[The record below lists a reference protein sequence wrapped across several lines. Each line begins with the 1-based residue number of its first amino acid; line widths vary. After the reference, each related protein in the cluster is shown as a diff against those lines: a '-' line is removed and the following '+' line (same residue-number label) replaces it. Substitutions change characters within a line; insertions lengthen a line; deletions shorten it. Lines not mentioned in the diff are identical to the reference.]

1 MTGPVEGGTKA
12 RTPYSPEHFDEAID
26 ADGEARGH
34 YADLLPA
41 LDAIDLEEVA
51 ASIHDQLAEQGVDFK
66 GDAGPEEFPLDPV
79 PRLIERSEWEELEAG
94 LRQRAAALN
103 AFIRDAYTEQLVVRE
118 GEVPAR
124 LIETSENLEA
134 EMVGVEVPGP
144 YAPVIGFDIVRCE
157 DGRFR
162 ILEDNCMNPSGIAYA
177 LAARTAIDTFVPLQ
191 PPAERR
197 DIAYAVELLSKVIAT
212 AAPEGVDEPSVAL
225 ISEGEE
231 NGAWYEHTALSERLG
246 IPIID
251 PEDLEVRKG
260 RLYGAPA
267 GGRPVELHVIY
278 LRDAVAKLRDENG
291 DATWQHELLEP
302 VRRGNLG
309 TVSAF
314 GSGVGDDKLTHA
326 YSEELIRFYLGEE
339 PIIPTVRTYDMA
351 VDEQREEVFERIEEM
366 VVKPRAE
373 LGGRGVV
380 IGPQSSAAEREE
392 IIEAAHE
399 TPEDYVAQETVML
412 STHPTHCEGRLE
424 PRHIDLRAYAYGDE
438 IAPGGLTRVAM
449 KRGSLVVNSTQGG
462 GAKDTWVLC

>member
-1 MTGPVEGGTKA
+1 MEGGTAA
-12 RTPYSPEHFDEAID
+12 RTPYTPEHFDEAID
-26 ADGEARGH
+26 GEGEARGH
-34 YADLLPA
+34 YAELLPA
-41 LDAIDLEEVA
+41 LDALDLEQA
-51 ASIHDQLAEQGVDFK
+51 ADGIRDHLREQGVDFK
-66 GDAGPEEFPLDPV
+66 GDRGPEAFALDLV
-79 PRLIERSEWEELEAG
+79 PRLIERDTWEELEAG

-103 AFIRDAYTEQLVVRE
+103 AFIRDTYTEQLIVRE
-118 GEVPAR
+118 GAVPAR
-124 LIETSENLEA
+124 LIETSENFEA
-134 EMVGVEVPGP
+134 EMVEVDVPGR
-144 YAPVIGFDIVRCE
+144 YAPVIGFDIVRGE

-177 LAARTAIDTFVPLQ
+177 LAARTAVDAFVPLQ

-197 DIAYAVELLSKVIAT
+197 DIAYAVELLRRVL
-212 AAPEGVDEPSVAL
+212 AAASPEGVEEPTVAL

-231 NGAWYEHTALSERLG
+231 NGSWYEHVALSERLG

-251 PEDLEVRKG
+251 PQDLEVRKG

-267 GGRPVELHVIY
+267 GGRPVELHVVY
-278 LRDAVAKLRDENG
+278 LRDNVAKLRDEKG
-291 DATWQHELLEP
+291 MATWQHDLLDP

-326 YSEELIRFYLGEE
+326 YSEEFIRFYLGEE
-339 PIIPTVRTYDMA
+339 PIIATVPSYDMA
-351 VDEQREEVFERIEEM
+351 VDEQREEVFERIDEM

-380 IGPQSSAAEREE
+380 IGSQSTAEQREE
-392 IIEAAHE
+392 VIRLARE
-399 TPEDYVAQETVML
+399 TPEDYVAQETVHL
-412 STHPTHCEGRLE
+412 STHPTYCDGRLE

-438 IAPGGLTRVAM
+438 IAPGGLTRVALE
-449 KRGSLVVNSTQGG
+449 RGSLVVNSTQGG